1 MLGGERKVN
10 KIRNFFFGI
19 DVRIVSFLRWY
30 CSGVVKCLKF
40 EIPNEDWFLVFDVPN
55 ADKKHRW
62 IRNLESYCSDNERQ
76 LLTLQLYFKVNARI
90 YWMKDSAPAQ
100 YNLPSIVYLF

>member
-1 MLGGERKVN
+1 METREERGYRERERERYVLGGERKVN
-10 KIRNFFFGI
+10 KISKIFFGI
-19 DVRIVSFLRWY
+19 DVRTVSYLRWY

-76 LLTLQLYFKVNARI
+76 LSFT
-90 YWMKDSAPAQ
+90 
-100 YNLPSIVYLF
+100 SIIL